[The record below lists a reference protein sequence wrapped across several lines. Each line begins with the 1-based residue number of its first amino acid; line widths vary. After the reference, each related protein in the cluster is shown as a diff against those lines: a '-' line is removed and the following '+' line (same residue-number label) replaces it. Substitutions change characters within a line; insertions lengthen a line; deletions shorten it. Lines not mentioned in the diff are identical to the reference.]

1 MRCSVQNVVD
11 LIAYAVGKGTLS
23 IRAQVLARA
32 GLIAILALLVCVP
45 RQARG
50 SDSEPD
56 VGHEVQG
63 CRNGAPGQEDLEFR
77 GLRLL
82 DSRHHLGRCYPLPGQ
97 VLDALPGYA
106 RIHGPD
112 GDLLFADGVWYR
124 EVWSGHYAVVSPAF
138 GTTIATLPR
147 HYVTVK
153 MGEVAY
159 YYANNTYY
167 VRSPEGYSVT
177 EAQPDTLDP
186 RWSRKKSISRS
197 ATPVTPPLVFETIP

>member
-1 MRCSVQNVVD
+1 VQNVVD

-23 IRAQVLARA
+23 IRAQVLART

-50 SDSEPD
+50 SNSEPD

-63 CRNGAPGQEDLEFR
+63 CRNRAPGQEDLEFR

-124 EVWSGHYAVVSPAF
+124 EIWRGHYAVVSPAL
-138 GTTIATLPR
+138 GTTIPALPR
-147 HYVTVK
+147 HYTTVK
-153 MGEVAY
+153 IGEVAY

-167 VRSPEGYSVT
+167 VQSREGYTVT
-177 EAQPDTLDP
+177 QAPADTLDP
-186 RWSRKKSISRS
+186 RRARKKNINQS
-197 ATPVTPPLVFETIP
+197 ATPVTAPLVFETVL

>member
-1 MRCSVQNVVD
+1 M
-11 LIAYAVGKGTLS
+11 S
-23 IRAQVLARA
+23 IRAQVLVGA
-32 GLIAILALLVCVP
+32 GLIATLVPLVGIP

-50 SDSEPD
+50 NEPHA
-56 VGHEVQG
+56 GHEVQG
-63 CRNGAPGQEDLEFR
+63 CRNRAPGQEDLEFR

-124 EVWSGHYAVVSPAF
+124 EIWRGHYAVVSPAF
-138 GTTIATLPR
+138 GTTIPALPR
-147 HYVTVK
+147 HYTTVK
-153 MGEVAY
+153 IGEVAY

-167 VRSPEGYSVT
+167 VRSPKGYTVS
-177 EAQPDTLDP
+177 EPPPDRLNP
-186 RWSRKKSISRS
+186 R
-197 ATPVTPPLVFETIP
+197 